1 MCHKLSDKC
10 WADSCVSYTVRQWMA
25 CVLVS
30 PTPYYKGRSVFLC
43 LLHSMARVGR
53 SRVSYTIW
61 QGLVCV
67 LVSLRLSAKG
77 WFEFVCV
84 LHWVT
89 RLSVGL
95 RSFLSL
101 RMSDKGWL

>member
-1 MCHKLSDKC
+1 MCLCLLRRMAKAGLC
-10 WADSCVSYTVRQWMA
+10 SCVSYTVR
-25 CVLVS
+25 
-30 PTPYYKGRSVFLC
+30 
-43 LLHSMARVGR
+43 
-53 SRVSYTIW
+53 

-77 WFEFVCV
+77 WSEFVCV

-95 RSFLSL
+95 RSFVSL

>member
-1 MCHKLSDKC
+1 MTSVGLILVCLTL
-10 WADSCVSYTVRQWMA
+10 CVSGWH
-25 CVLVS
+25 VS
-30 PTPYYKGRSVFLC
+30 LC
-43 LLHSMARVGR
+43 LLRRITKAGLCSCVLHRIARVGLC

-67 LVSLRLSAKG
+67 LMSLRLSAKG

-89 RLSVGL
+89 
-95 RSFLSL
+95 
-101 RMSDKGWL
+101 